1 MLGELGR
8 HGIKITALQETKWYA
23 DAEYRVGKNVVLT
36 VHVLADQRQ
45 NQRSTDRREQLL
57 P

>member
-36 VHVLADQRQ
+36 VLADQRQ